1 MALCLFFY
9 RLFLSFYIFLLW
21 ISNSFD
27 MSNTEE
33 TELVEMRIWRIK
45 IGIALDLHV
54 YMSLYWKKSSSK
66 PTGQFQ

>member
-1 MALCLFFY
+1 MHDHRSMDLAQFHGTLFGFY
-9 RLFLSFYIFLLW
+9 RLFLSFYIFLLR

-33 TELVEMRIWRIK
+33 TELVKMRIWRIK

-54 YMSLYWKKSSSK
+54 YMSLY
-66 PTGQFQ
+66 